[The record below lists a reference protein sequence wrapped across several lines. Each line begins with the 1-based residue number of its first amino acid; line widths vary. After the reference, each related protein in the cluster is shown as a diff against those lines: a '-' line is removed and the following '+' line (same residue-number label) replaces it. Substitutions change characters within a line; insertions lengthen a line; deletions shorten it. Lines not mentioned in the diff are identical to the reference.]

1 MWFCLFFF
9 FFQAEDGIRDVAVT
23 GVQTCALPISSGFSP
38 RSRSPWSS
46 SALRSRACPP
56 RWISRKACCSS
67 TTRRS
72 SGSSAARDASTVADE
87 LLIPIA
93 ADTDVVT
100 ARQRGRDLAAE
111 AGFSS
116 GDQTVIAAAISEIAR
131 NILMYAKRGEVSLP
145 LVANGDRPG
154 AVVVARDQGPG
165 IRDVERA
172 LEDGYSTSG
181 GLGLGLPGARRL
193 MDDFDVSSSAGKG
206 TTVTMKKWRRM
217 NA

>member
-1 MWFCLFFF
+1 M
-9 FFQAEDGIRDVAVT
+9 AE
-23 GVQTCALPISSGFSP
+23 
-38 RSRSPWSS
+38 
-46 SALRSRACPP
+46 
-56 RWISRKACCSS
+56 
-67 TTRRS
+67 
-72 SGSSAARDASTVADE
+72 E

-100 ARQRGRDLAAE
+100 ARQRGRDLAAQ

-131 NILMYAKRGEVSLP
+131 NILNYAKRGEISLS
-145 LVANGDRPG
+145 VVTNGDRRG
-154 AVVVARDQGPG
+154 VVIVARDQGPG
-165 IRDVERA
+165 IRDVQRA

-193 MDDFDVSSSAGKG
+193 MDDFDVTSTVGQG
-206 TTVTMKKWRRM
+206 TTVTMKKWRRA

>member
-38 RSRSPWSS
+38 RSPSPWSS
-46 SALRSRACPP
+46 SASRSRACPP

-67 TTRRS
+67 TSRRS
-72 SGSSAARDASTVADE
+72 SASSAGRDASTVADD
-87 LLIPIA
+87 LLIPIT

-116 GDQTVIAAAISEIAR
+116 GDQTVIAAAISEITR
-131 NILMYAKRGEVSLP
+131 NILMYAKRGEVTLG
-145 LVANGDRPG
+145 VVTNGDRQD
-154 AVVVARDQGPG
+154 VVIVARDQGPG

-181 GLGLGLPGARRL
+181 GRSEERR
-193 MDDFDVSSSAGKG
+193 VGKECRSR
-206 TTVTMKKWRRM
+206 WSPYH
-217 NA
+217 